1 VTDQHETMEQEA
13 IELEA
18 DATNFRTQATYLY
31 QAAAQADA
39 RARALRRAI
48 RVQRMAEK
56 QKGADNA

>member
-1 VTDQHETMEQEA
+1 MEQEA

-18 DATNFRTQATYLY
+18 DATNFRTQAAYLN